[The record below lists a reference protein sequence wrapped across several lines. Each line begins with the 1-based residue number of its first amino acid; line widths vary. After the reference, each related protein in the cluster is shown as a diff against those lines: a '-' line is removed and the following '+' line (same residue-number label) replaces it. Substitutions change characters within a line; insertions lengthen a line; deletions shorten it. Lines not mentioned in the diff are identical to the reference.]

1 MRTAASMLF
10 GRPKPFIRPRT
21 AALFLTVVLLPAVLF
36 SAGPAASY
44 DRKFVEDLD
53 GYYARSAECGTY
65 IIYYADRGE
74 RLAAEIEK
82 MACRSAGEIAAGI
95 GLEDIS
101 PVAIIIAPDTPS
113 FRRLH
118 GGQLPEWGEAFGD
131 SRRMIIGI
139 DASRVLFSGRPLE
152 TVVRHELSHVL
163 LAQRTAGAHC
173 PSWFVEG
180 IAMRQSREWTLRDQ
194 WHLALTVWRE
204 DMPRLEDL
212 RGRFPKSAGKAAMA
226 YRVSYAA
233 VNELLA
239 GGERDLITFTA
250 FLRDT
255 GDFEKAFTLT
265 FGEMVGEFSGR
276 FAATMR
282 SRYRKTALFLSISPY
297 GLTLSVMF
305 LLAYF
310 IKRSRS
316 RRRIEQW
323 ESEDT
328 EPPMLH

>member
-1 MRTAASMLF
+1 MLLSRRRTAVL
-10 GRPKPFIRPRT
+10 PVT
-21 AALFLTVVLLPAVLF
+21 AVLLLAVLF
-36 SAGPAASY
+36 SADPAASY
-44 DRKFVEDLD
+44 DRKFVEGLD

-65 IIYYADRGE
+65 IIYYADGGE

-82 MACRSAGEIAAGI
+82 ITCRSAGEIAAGI
-95 GLEDIS
+95 GLEEIS
-101 PVAIIIAPDTPS
+101 PVAFIIAPDTPS

-118 GGQLPEWGEAFGD
+118 SGRLPEWGEAFGD
-131 SRRMIIGI
+131 SRRMIIGV
-139 DASRVLFSGRPLE
+139 DASRVLLSGRPLA
-152 TVVRHELSHVL
+152 TVVRHELSHVF

-173 PSWFVEG
+173 PTWFVEG

-212 RGRFPKSAGKAAMA
+212 MGRFPKSAGKAAMA

-250 FLRDT
+250 FLRDS

-265 FGEMVGEFSGR
+265 FGETAGEFSGR
-276 FAATMR
+276 FEATMR
-282 SRYRKTALFLSISPY
+282 SRYRKAALFLNISPY
-297 GLTLSVMF
+297 GLIFLVLF

-323 ESEDT
+323 EREDA